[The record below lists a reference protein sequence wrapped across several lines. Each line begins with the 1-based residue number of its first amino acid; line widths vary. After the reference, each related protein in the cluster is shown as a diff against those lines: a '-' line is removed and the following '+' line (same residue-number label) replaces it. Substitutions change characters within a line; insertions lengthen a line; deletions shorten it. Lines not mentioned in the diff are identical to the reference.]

1 MKKTGILLLRAG
13 SLLAL
18 CLALSQCAPAQPR
31 PASRP
36 PAPPAPSA
44 AAVPTPEVLDTFNAS
59 LDRA

>member
-1 MKKTGILLLRAG
+1 MQKTGTVLITLLV
-13 SLLAL
+13 L
-18 CLALSQCAPAQPR
+18 CLTLSQCAPAQPR

-44 AAVPTPEVLDTFNAS
+44 AATPAPETLDTFNAS

>member
-1 MKKTGILLLRAG
+1 MQRTGTVLIALLV
-13 SLLAL
+13 L
-18 CLALSQCAPAQPR
+18 CLTLSQCAPAQPR

-44 AAVPTPEVLDTFNAS
+44 AAVPTPEILDTFNAF